1 MPVVLRVA
9 GYKFFFYQADLANE
23 LPHVHVTKEGN
34 EAKFWLDPV
43 KVARE
48 GKFRKSDLRDI
59 ERINRRQPAIS
70 LERLERG
77 EKQTCSRLKQKFLH
91 MQIMSPFFRWQSLI

>member
-23 LPHVHVTKEGN
+23 PPHVHVTKEGS

-43 KVARE
+43 RIARA

-59 ERINRRQPAIS
+59 ERIIEDN
-70 LERLERG
+70 LEFLLNVWSE
-77 EKQTCSRLKQKFLH
+77 EKRKYVNG
-91 MQIMSPFFRWQSLI
+91 

>member
-9 GYKFFFYQADLANE
+9 GYKFFFYQADVANE
-23 LPHVHVTKEGN
+23 PPHVHVTKEGN

-48 GKFRKSDLRDI
+48 GKFRKSALRDI
-59 ERINRRQPAIS
+59 ERIIEANLQFLLNAWK
-70 LERLERG
+70 E
-77 EKQTCSRLKQKFLH
+77 EKNKH
-91 MQIMSPFFRWQSLI
+91 VHG